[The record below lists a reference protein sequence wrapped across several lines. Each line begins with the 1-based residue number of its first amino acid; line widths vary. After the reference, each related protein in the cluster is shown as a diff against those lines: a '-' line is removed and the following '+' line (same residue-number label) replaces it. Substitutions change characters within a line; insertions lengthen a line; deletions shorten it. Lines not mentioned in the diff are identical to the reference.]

1 MQPKNTTERRIIMS
15 AKLRKSGE
23 DYLEA
28 ILDIS
33 KTSPEVRSID
43 IANKLNVSRPSV
55 NRAIGKLKD
64 QGFIEQEPY
73 GSITLTESG
82 EQRAMQVRQRHSLIS
97 GFLTNVLGVNP
108 KVAEEDACKMEH
120 EMSDETI
127 IKLAEYYYKILNN
140 KGNG

>member
-1 MQPKNTTERRIIMS
+1 MP

-120 EMSDETI
+120 EISDETI

>member
-1 MQPKNTTERRIIMS
+1 MP